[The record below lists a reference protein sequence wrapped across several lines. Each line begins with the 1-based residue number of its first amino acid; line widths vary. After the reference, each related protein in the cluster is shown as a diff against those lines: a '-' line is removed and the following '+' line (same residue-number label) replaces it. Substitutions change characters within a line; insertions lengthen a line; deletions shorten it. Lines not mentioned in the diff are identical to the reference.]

1 MPAIFCFVGLSM
13 IVYLISLCKTEVN
26 NIEKAL
32 KCKLKY
38 EKYSQFVYGA
48 YVYSNIYCAEKYE
61 ISLYYADVTECFDRD
76 ILKIMAARYPKPLIS
91 AVYTVRANRVFA
103 YVDSLGDDRSLLQSL
118 ISAIQSDALLRGYG
132 ADEIYLTV
140 SGGKSAITLL

>member
-1 MPAIFCFVGLSM
+1 M
-13 IVYLISLCKTEVN
+13 
-26 NIEKAL
+26 
-32 KCKLKY
+32 
-38 EKYSQFVYGA
+38 YGA